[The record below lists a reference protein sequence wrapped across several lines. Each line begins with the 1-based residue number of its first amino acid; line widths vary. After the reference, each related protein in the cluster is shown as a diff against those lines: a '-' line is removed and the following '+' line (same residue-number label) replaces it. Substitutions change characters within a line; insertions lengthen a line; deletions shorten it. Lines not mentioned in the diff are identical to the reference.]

1 MGMMQ
6 LARLGFARAQTTI
19 DLGEPMNRMINTA
32 AVLLLLASGCAES
45 SNACN
50 PVAQTGCEEGLVCEE
65 VVGGEPGCFA
75 PVVLRGN
82 VFDRANDNGIE
93 GATVVALDANRSPA
107 STVATT
113 GPTGDYEIRVARQ
126 RDVDGNPSGGD
137 VTLRA
142 DAAGF
147 QTFPGGIRQAL
158 PIDVSD
164 PVDEDGVLV
173 VENAATTIGLI
184 ALPSGSGTNVIF
196 GNVEVPNDSTGVLV
210 VAETSDS
217 SAQGFT
223 AIADREGVYRIF
235 NLPDGAFSVLGYAQG
250 ANYGAKDASV
260 SGGQQTQVD
269 LSLTSDAPGTVT
281 GSVQIVNP
289 GAGKGTSYILVVES
303 TFDETLARGETP
315 PGLRAPEGTDPL
327 SSGSWVIEG
336 VPAGKYKVLGAFEN
350 DQLVRDPDLGQ
361 GNTDIVRVEV
371 TVGQSVEAPS
381 FKITGS
387 LDVIKP
393 GAEGPEE
400 VTGTPVFS
408 WVDDSSEARYDIDV
422 FDTFGEIIWSHS
434 IPGES
439 GSNPELT
446 YGGDPLE
453 SGMFYQFRVT
463 SFDGN
468 DCPLSMTEDLKG
480 VFFLP

>member
-1 MGMMQ
+1 MGMMR

-93 GATVVALDANRSPA
+93 DATVVALDANRSPA

-164 PVDEDGVLV
+164 PVDEDGM
-173 VENAATTIGLI
+173 
-184 ALPSGSGTNVIF
+184 IF
-196 GNVEVPNDSTGVLV
+196 GNVEVPNDRTGVLV
-210 VAETSDS
+210 VAETSGT

-223 AIADREGVYRIF
+223 AIADRDGVYRIF

-289 GAGKGTSYILVVES
+289 GAGKETSYILVVES
-303 TFDETLARGETP
+303 TFDETLVRGETP
-315 PGLRAPEGTDPL
+315 PGLRAPEGTDLL

-371 TVGQSVEAPS
+371 TAGQSVEAPS

-422 FDTFGEIIWSHS
+422 FDTFGDIIWSHS
-434 IPGES
+434 VPGDS
-439 GSNPELT
+439 GSDPEVT
-446 YGGDPLE
+446 YEGPALE

-468 DCPLSMTEDLKG
+468 GRSLSMTEDLKG
-480 VFFLP
+480 VFFVP

>member
-1 MGMMQ
+1 MS
-6 LARLGFARAQTTI
+6 
-19 DLGEPMNRMINTA
+19 RMINA
-32 AVLLLLASGCAES
+32 AAISLFFISGCSDGS

-50 PVAQTGCEEGLVCEE
+50 PVAQTGCEDGLVCEE
-65 VVGGEPGCFA
+65 VVGGDPGCFA

-113 GPTGDYEIRVARQ
+113 GPAGDYEIRVARQ

-158 PIDVSD
+158 PIDLSE
-164 PVDEDGVLV
+164 PGDEDGVLV
-173 VENAATTIGLI
+173 VENAATDIGLI
-184 ALPSGSGTNVIF
+184 GLPSGSGTNVIF
-196 GNVEVPNDSTGVLV
+196 GNVEVPDDSTGVLV
-210 VAETSDS
+210 VAETSGQ

-223 AIADREGVYRIF
+223 AIADRDGVYRIF
-235 NLPDGAFSVLGYAQG
+235 NLPDGDFSVLGYAQG
-250 ANYGAKDASV
+250 ANYGAQDASV
-260 SGGQQTQVD
+260 SGGETRVD
-269 LSLTSDAPGTVT
+269 LSLTSDAPGAVT

-289 GAGKGTSYILVVES
+289 GAGEGTSYILVVES

-315 PGLRAPEGTDPL
+315 PGLRAPEGTEL
-327 SSGSWVIEG
+327 VSSGSSWVIEG
-336 VPAGKYKVLGAFEN
+336 VPVGSYKVLGAFEN
-350 DQLVRDPDLGQ
+350 DRLVRDPDFVQGQ
-361 GNTDIVRVEV
+361 TEIVRVEV
-371 TVGQSVEAPS
+371 TAGQTVVAPG

-387 LDVIKP
+387 LDVIMP

-422 FDTFGEIIWSHS
+422 FDTFGEIIWSDS
-434 IPGES
+434 IPGERS
-439 GSNPELT
+439 SNPEVT
-446 YGGDPLE
+446 YDGPALQ

-468 DCPLSMTEDLKG
+468 GRPLSMTEDLKG

>member
-1 MGMMQ
+1 VFE
-6 LARLGFARAQTTI
+6 LG
-19 DLGEPMNRMINTA
+19 
-32 AVLLLLASGCAES
+32 
-45 SNACN
+45 
-50 PVAQTGCEEGLVCEE
+50 
-65 VVGGEPGCFA
+65 
-75 PVVLRGN
+75 
-82 VFDRANDNGIE
+82 NDTGIE

-113 GPTGDYEIRVARQ
+113 GATGDYEIRVSRQ

-158 PIDVSD
+158 PIDVSA
-164 PVDEDGVLV
+164 PVDEDGMLV
-173 VENAATTIGLI
+173 VETAATDIGLI
-184 ALPSGSGTNVIF
+184 ALPSGSGNNVIF
-196 GNVEVPNDSTGVLV
+196 GNVEIPSDSTGVLV
-210 VAETSDS
+210 VAETSGA
-217 SAQGFT
+217 SAEGFT

-235 NLPDGAFSVLGYAQG
+235 NLPDGAFTVLGYAQG
-250 ANYGAKDASV
+250 ANYGAQDASV
-260 SGGQQTQVD
+260 SGGQDVQVD
-269 LSLTSDAPGTVT
+269 LSLASDAPGTVT

-315 PGLRAPEGTDPL
+315 PGLRAPEGTEL
-327 SSGSWVIEG
+327 VSSGSWVIEG

-350 DQLVRDPDLGQ
+350 DRLVRDPDSSQ
-361 GNTDIVRVEV
+361 GNTEIVRVEV
-371 TVGQSVEAPS
+371 TAGQSVEAPS

-387 LDVIKP
+387 LDVISP

-408 WVDDSSEARYDIDV
+408 WVDDSSEASYRLDV
-422 FDTFGEIIWSHS
+422 FDTFGEIFWTVPV
-434 IPGES
+434 PGSS
-439 GSNPELT
+439 GSNPKVIYE
-446 YGGDPLE
+446 GRALE

-463 SFDGN
+463 SFDGK
-468 DCPLSMTEDLKG
+468 DPPVPLSMTEDLKG

>member
-1 MGMMQ
+1 
-6 LARLGFARAQTTI
+6 
-19 DLGEPMNRMINTA
+19 MNRMINTA
-32 AVLLLLASGCAES
+32 AVLLLLASGCAESS

-82 VFDRANDNGIE
+82 VFDRANDDGIE

-113 GPTGDYEIRVARQ
+113 GPAGDYEIRVARQ

-164 PVDEDGVLV
+164 PLDEDGVLV
-173 VENAATTIGLI
+173 VENAATDIGLI
-184 ALPSGSGTNVIF
+184 GLPSGSGTNVIF

-210 VAETSDS
+210 VAETSGPNAD
-217 SAQGFT
+217 GFT

-235 NLPDGAFSVLGYAQG
+235 NIPDGDFSVLGYAQG
-250 ANYGAKDASV
+250 ANYGAQDASV
-260 SGGQQTQVD
+260 SGGEETRVD
-269 LSLTSDAPGTVT
+269 LSLTSDAPGMVT

-289 GAGKGTSYILVVES
+289 GAGEGTSYILVVES

-315 PGLRAPEGTDPL
+315 PGLRAPEGTEL
-327 SSGSWVIEG
+327 VSSGSWVIEG
-336 VPAGKYKVLGAFEN
+336 VPVGSYKVLGAFEN
-350 DQLVRDPDLGQ
+350 DRLVRDPDFGQ
-361 GNTDIVRVEV
+361 GNTEIVRVEV
-371 TVGQSVEAPS
+371 TAGQSVEAPS

-387 LDVIKP
+387 LDVIMP
-393 GAEGPEE
+393 GAEGPEA

-408 WVDDSSEARYDIDV
+408 WVDDSGEDRYHIDV
-422 FDTFGEIIWSHS
+422 FDTFGETIWSDLNV
-434 IPGES
+434 PGSS
-439 GSNPELT
+439 GSDPEVT
-446 YGGDPLE
+446 YGGPELQ

-468 DCPLSMTEDLKG
+468 DRPLSKTEDLKG
-480 VFFLP
+480 VFFVP

>member
-1 MGMMQ
+1 M
-6 LARLGFARAQTTI
+6 
-19 DLGEPMNRMINTA
+19 GEPMSRMINVA
-32 AVLLLLASGCAES
+32 AISLLLASGCSES
-45 SNACN
+45 SSDACN
-50 PVAQTGCEEGLVCEE
+50 PVAQTGCEDGLVCEE
-65 VVGGEPGCFA
+65 VVGGDPGCFA

-82 VFDRANDNGIE
+82 VFDRANDDGIE

-113 GPTGDYEIRVARQ
+113 GPAGDYEIRVARQ

-164 PVDEDGVLV
+164 PLDEDGVLV
-173 VENAATTIGLI
+173 VENAATDIGLI
-184 ALPSGSGTNVIF
+184 GLPSGSGTNVIF
-196 GNVEVPNDSTGVLV
+196 GNVEVPDDSTGVLV
-210 VAETSDS
+210 VAETSGPNPE
-217 SAQGFT
+217 GFT

-250 ANYGAKDASV
+250 ANYGAQDASV
-260 SGGQQTQVD
+260 SGGQEVRVD
-269 LSLTSDAPGTVT
+269 LSLTGDAPGTVT

-289 GAGKGTSYILVVES
+289 GAGEGTSYILVVES

-315 PGLRAPEGTDPL
+315 PGLRAPEGTEL
-327 SSGSWVIEG
+327 VSSGSWVNEG
-336 VPAGKYKVLGAFEN
+336 VPVGSYKVLGAFEN
-350 DQLVRDPDLGQ
+350 DRLVRDPDFGQ
-361 GNTDIVRVEV
+361 GNTEIVRVEV
-371 TVGQSVEAPS
+371 TAGQSAEAPS

-387 LDVIKP
+387 LDVLTP

-400 VTGTPVFS
+400 VTGTPLFS
-408 WVDDSSEARYDIDV
+408 WVDDSGEDRYHIDV
-422 FDTFGEIIWSHS
+422 FDTFGEIIWSDPNV
-434 IPGES
+434 PGSS
-439 GSNPELT
+439 GSDPEVT
-446 YGGDPLE
+446 YGGPALE

-468 DCPLSMTEDLKG
+468 DRPLSKTEDLKG

>member
-1 MGMMQ
+1 V
-6 LARLGFARAQTTI
+6 
-19 DLGEPMNRMINTA
+19 GEPMNRMINAA

-45 SNACN
+45 GSDACD

-65 VVGGEPGCFA
+65 VVGGETGCFA

-82 VFDRANDNGIE
+82 VFELGNDTGIE

-113 GPTGDYEIRVARQ
+113 GATGDYEIRVSRQ

-158 PIDVSD
+158 PIDVSAPD
-164 PVDEDGVLV
+164 DEDGVLV
-173 VENAATTIGLI
+173 VETAATDIGLI
-184 ALPSGSGTNVIF
+184 ALPAGSGTNVIF
-196 GNVEVPNDSTGVLV
+196 GSVEIPSDSTGVLV
-210 VAETSDS
+210 VAETSGA
-217 SAQGFT
+217 SAEGFT

-235 NLPDGAFSVLGYAQG
+235 NLPDGAFTVLGYAQG
-250 ANYGAKDASV
+250 ANYGAQDASV
-260 SGGQQTQVD
+260 SGGQEVRVD
-269 LSLTSDAPGTVT
+269 LSLTSDVPGTVT

-289 GAGKGTSYILVVES
+289 GAGKDTSYILVVES

-315 PGLRAPEGTDPL
+315 PGLRAPEGTELVP
-327 SSGSWVIEG
+327 SGSWVIEG

-350 DQLVRDPDLGQ
+350 DRLVRDPDFGQ
-361 GNTDIVRVEV
+361 GNTEIVRVEV
-371 TVGQSVEAPS
+371 TAGQSVEAPS

-387 LDVIKP
+387 LDVISP

-408 WVDDSSEARYDIDV
+408 WVDDSSEASYRLDV
-422 FDTFGEIIWSHS
+422 FDTFGEIIWTVPV
-434 IPGES
+434 PGSS
-439 GSNPELT
+439 GSNPEVT
-446 YGGDPLE
+446 YGGPALE

-463 SFDGN
+463 SFDGK
-468 DCPLSMTEDLKG
+468 DVPLSMTEDLKG

>member
-1 MGMMQ
+1 M
-6 LARLGFARAQTTI
+6 
-19 DLGEPMNRMINTA
+19 GEPMNRMINTA
-32 AVLLLLASGCAES
+32 AVLLLLASGCAESS

-113 GPTGDYEIRVARQ
+113 GSTGDYEIRVARQ

-164 PVDEDGVLV
+164 PLDEDGVLV
-173 VENAATTIGLI
+173 VENAATDIGLI
-184 ALPSGSGTNVIF
+184 GLPSGSGTNVIF
-196 GNVEVPNDSTGVLV
+196 GNVEVPDDSTGVLV
-210 VAETSDS
+210 VAETSGPN
-217 SAQGFT
+217 AEGFT

-235 NLPDGAFSVLGYAQG
+235 NLPDGDFSVLGYAQG
-250 ANYGAKDASV
+250 ANYGAQDASV
-260 SGGQQTQVD
+260 SGGQEVRVD
-269 LSLTSDAPGTVT
+269 LSLTGDAPGTVT

-289 GAGKGTSYILVVES
+289 GAGEGTSYILVVES

-315 PGLRAPEGTDPL
+315 PGLRAPEGTEL
-327 SSGSWVIEG
+327 VSSGSWVNEG
-336 VPAGKYKVLGAFEN
+336 VPVGSYKVLGAFEN
-350 DQLVRDPDLGQ
+350 DRLVRDPDFGQ
-361 GNTDIVRVEV
+361 GNTEIVRVEV
-371 TVGQSVEAPS
+371 TAGQSAEAPS

-387 LDVIKP
+387 LDVLTP

-408 WVDDSSEARYDIDV
+408 WVDDSGEDRYHIDV
-422 FDTFGEIIWSHS
+422 FDTFGEILWSDPNV
-434 IPGES
+434 PGSS
-439 GSNPELT
+439 GSDPEVT
-446 YGGDPLE
+446 YGGPELQ

-468 DCPLSMTEDLKG
+468 DRPLSKTEDLKG
-480 VFFLP
+480 VFFVP